1 MTKEKPI
8 RVLFGNESGRILVDK
23 DYLEIENGLYKVSSN
38 AEDVTADVIFAVAKF
53 WAQGNGKFEFEEDGK
68 IYQLKLKTKNKFRK
82 RND

>member
-38 AEDVTADVIFAVAKF
+38 AEDVTADAIFAVAKF
-53 WAQGNGKFEFEEDGK
+53 LEQGKGKFEFEEDGK
-68 IYQLKLKTKNKFRK
+68 IYQLKLKTKKSFRK